1 MEEHLEKFLNKGNK
15 ILVSLVLS
23 LFCMLLVVQTVHTY
37 EPLRLHFN
45 IVENREG
52 EKIEEDFLI
61 QQATSLDL
69 QQDFITISLDT
80 PYVQSLPLANILI
93 NGTKIA
99 DFTSL
104 ENKIYVLEGDEIT
117 IDISPYFLDL
127 SFKVSGSEGLK
138 IPSIIT
144 VPAKDK
150 YSFFIGKVK

>member
-1 MEEHLEKFLNKGNK
+1 
-15 ILVSLVLS
+15 
-23 LFCMLLVVQTVHTY
+23 MLLVVQTVHTY

-52 EKIEEDFLI
+52 GKIEEDILN

-80 PYVQSLPLANILI
+80 PYVQSLPGNILI

-104 ENKIYVLEGDEIT
+104 KT
-117 IDISPYFLDL
+117 KFM
-127 SFKVSGSEGLK
+127 F
-138 IPSIIT
+138 
-144 VPAKDK
+144 
-150 YSFFIGKVK
+150 

>member
-52 EKIEEDFLI
+52 EKIEEDILI

-80 PYVQSLPLANILI
+80 PYVQSLPWLI
-93 NGTKIA
+93 
-99 DFTSL
+99 F
-104 ENKIYVLEGDEIT
+104 
-117 IDISPYFLDL
+117 
-127 SFKVSGSEGLK
+127 
-138 IPSIIT
+138 
-144 VPAKDK
+144 
-150 YSFFIGKVK
+150 